1 MKMITVRNTFHDTEC
16 RLRLRGRT
24 LTRRQATRCR
34 AALCLSGGKC
44 LCGGVLKERAPNA
57 IVDDDGRHYAAW
69 LDYDKQE
76 HPYVQLELIDEPAV

>member
-1 MKMITVRNTFHDTEC
+1 MKMITVRNAFHHSQC

-24 LTRRQATRCR
+24 LTRGQATRCR
-34 AALCLSGGKC
+34 AALCLSGSEC
-44 LCGGVLKERAPNA
+44 LCGGALKERGARS